1 MPFHWQQIGR
11 ALRIFAFAAIAQIAA
26 LGTDNLDRSALIS
39 VALAALEVTYRQL
52 WPAQSDQR
60 EPDNSSVQ

>member
-1 MPFHWQQIGR
+1 MPFHWQQVGR
-11 ALRIFAFAAIAQIAA
+11 AARIFAFAAIAQIGAM
-26 LGTDNLDRSALIS
+26 GTDHLDRSALIS

-52 WPAQSDQR
+52 WPTPDQR